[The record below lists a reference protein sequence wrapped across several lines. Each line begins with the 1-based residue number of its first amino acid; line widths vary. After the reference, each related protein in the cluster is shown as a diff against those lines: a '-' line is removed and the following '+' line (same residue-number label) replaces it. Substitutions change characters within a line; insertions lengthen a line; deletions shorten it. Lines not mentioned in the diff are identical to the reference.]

1 MCQGKSESK
10 SAKESKGQYFLN
22 DSDSDDDCNFFKLVT
37 SNDGDGPYYAN
48 LIVEKVLCKFEIDT
62 GSKISAISKHFYDNH
77 FKHVPIQTK
86 LLCLRSYTGDVIE
99 TLGYIVVHVVCGSK
113 TAMLKL
119 FIIENGGPP
128 LMGRTWIKHLKL
140 GIFECHNIIDSD
152 SVAKALREEF
162 PDVVAEGLGTFRS
175 PVSLH
180 LKDETPVFVKARPLP
195 LALRPR
201 VESELKRLEKE
212 GVIYKVE
219 RSEYGTPIVPR
230 QEASERRRDT
240 TLRVAEP
247 QETVLLRD
255 YSKNGQ
261 KWTEGTVVRRESP
274 VSYTVKSQDG
284 RVHKRHI
291 DQILTNK
298 HPKSRF
304 SLSKVQEEACNQPV
318 AEPILAPDT
327 DQDDQGV
334 EEWQLA
340 EESPTSRTL
349 SDRCDEAPST
359 PTNRAY
365 RRAAL
370 RCMEKLRQM

>member
-1 MCQGKSESK
+1 
-10 SAKESKGQYFLN
+10 
-22 DSDSDDDCNFFKLVT
+22 
-37 SNDGDGPYYAN
+37 
-48 LIVEKVLCKFEIDT
+48 
-62 GSKISAISKHFYDNH
+62 
-77 FKHVPIQTK
+77 
-86 LLCLRSYTGDVIE
+86 
-99 TLGYIVVHVVCGSK
+99 
-113 TAMLKL
+113 MLKL

-162 PDVVAEGLGTFRS
+162 PDVFAEGLGTFRS

-180 LKDETPVFVKARPLP
+180 LKDETP
-195 LALRPR
+195 
-201 VESELKRLEKE
+201 
-212 GVIYKVE
+212 
-219 RSEYGTPIVPR
+219 
-230 QEASERRRDT
+230 
-240 TLRVAEP
+240 
-247 QETVLLRD
+247 
-255 YSKNGQ
+255 NGQ